1 MCMLLCLV
9 GNDRNFNGSVHSVL
23 SMRIYYPF
31 WEGQKKGNDQVMIES
46 NVAIQAIAEKKTGYI

>member
-1 MCMLLCLV
+1 MLLCLV